1 MKKVLSLALAAIMV
15 LALCACSVGGN
26 EKPTTTAA
34 ADATTTEAYQAV
46 DMNVLG
52 LKGPTGMG
60 MAKMISDSKTNGT
73 ANNYKFTISG
83 DPTSVAAGITTGEY
97 DIAACPLNMASVIY
111 NKTNGGVKI
120 LAINTLGILH
130 ILDKTGT
137 VNQLSD
143 LKGKT
148 VVTSGQGASPEYILN
163 YILEK
168 NGLKDDVKVEYLS
181 EHSEV
186 ATAILTGKADI
197 VMLPEPNV
205 TVVTSKDSSV
215 KIAIDMTQEWNKIS
229 DVQLAMGAVIARK
242 DFVEKNGKAVDKF
255 LEEYKSSVDYINTS
269 ADAGA
274 AIAEAG
280 IVDNA
285 ALAQKAIPGS
295 NITLLTGAELKAAAE
310 ANLNVLLTAN
320 PASVG
325 GKLPGADFYYG

>member
-15 LALCACSVGGN
+15 LALCSCSTNGDG
-26 EKPTTTAA
+26 KTTTAA
-34 ADATTTEAYQAV
+34 NDATTTEAYQAV

-83 DPTSVAAGITTGEY
+83 DPTSVVAGITTGEY
-97 DIAACPLNMASVIY
+97 DIAACPMNMASVIY

-137 VNQLSD
+137 VKQLSD

-255 LEEYKSSVDYINTS
+255 LEEYKNSVDYINTS
-269 ADAGA
+269 AEAGT

-295 NITLLTGAELKAAAE
+295 NITLLTGAQLKAAAE
-310 ANLNVLLTAN
+310 ANLNVLFTAN